1 MRKISSNY
9 WLFGGVIFLSF
20 LPVLI
25 FQGQEF
31 KATDSK
37 NGTAIEEVKPG
48 YQPWFEPVIKP
59 SGGEVETFLF
69 AVQAAVGAGITG
81 YILGLYKGRAEG
93 KKPVDRTPNEPQD

>member
-9 WLFGGVIFLSF
+9 WLFSGVILLSF

-37 NGTAIEEVKPG
+37 NAGAIEQIQPG
-48 YQPWFEPVIKP
+48 YKPWFKPVIKP
-59 SGGEVETFLF
+59 SGSEIETFLF
-69 AVQAAVGAGITG
+69 AAQAAIGAGITG
-81 YILGLYKGRAEG
+81 YILGFYKGRTQAQ
-93 KKPVDRTPNEPQD
+93 KLADRKHEPQD